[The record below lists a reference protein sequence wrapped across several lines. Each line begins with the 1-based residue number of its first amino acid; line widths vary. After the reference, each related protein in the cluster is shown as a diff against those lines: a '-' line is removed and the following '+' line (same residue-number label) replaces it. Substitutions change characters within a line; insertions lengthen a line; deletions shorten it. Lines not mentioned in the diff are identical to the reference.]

1 MPLNRGICC
10 PQAVVDQLT
19 TCVGSLPADQEP
31 RWTLDEAGG
40 RRSPCRGA
48 RPARRHLP
56 PARGRRSRRPA
67 RRHRCP
73 ASPRLRASA
82 RLGSARLGSA
92 RLGGARPVMAA
103 SVFCCLRW
111 CRDGGAGHIP
121 LKEMPA
127 VQLDTQRMGE
137 RSGLC
142 GCEGWRG

>member
-1 MPLNRGICC
+1 MPRTPIPKITLLSPAFAGRVL
-10 PQAVVDQLT
+10 PQT
-19 TCVGSLPADQEP
+19 PSPHLPAVLP
-31 RWTLDEAGG
+31 GAA
-40 RRSPCRGA
+40 SCRQGPL
-48 RPARRHLP
+48 PARCH
-56 PARGRRSRRPA
+56 
-67 RRHRCP
+67 
-73 ASPRLRASA
+73 
-82 RLGSARLGSA
+82 GSA

-142 GCEGWRG
+142 GCEGRRG

>member
-1 MPLNRGICC
+1 MNMPLNRGICC

-92 RLGGARPVMAA
+92 RRGPASHGG
-103 SVFCCLRW
+103 LRLLLPPLVPGW
-111 CRDGGAGHIP
+111 RCRSHPAEGDAGRAAGH
-121 LKEMPA
+121 A
-127 VQLDTQRMGE
+127 AYG
-137 RSGLC
+137 
-142 GCEGWRG
+142 